1 MILDTS
7 GIPKKSLDTSLP
19 LLISSLFTAY
29 WKLNWYHL
37 EYFFQ
42 YYFLNIIVNIN
53 SLTSLN
59 NFAMNITLNIFVFEL
74 KLMERAIIFFSK
86 IWLSYGNLSSMVLW
100 ATKFLWKNLKNSH
113 PSSYIL
119 NVCSLTFKK
128 IKNKQKTKTNKQII
142 KKKIIWT
149 IAFHFWQFFFCN
161 SQFQKQK
168 TNIFLHLNIICAIFI

>member
-19 LLISSLFTAY
+19 LLISSLFIAY

-113 PSSYIL
+113 PSPYIL

-128 IKNKQKTKTNKQII
+128 IKNKNKKTNKLLKRKLFEQLLFI
-142 KKKIIWT
+142 
-149 IAFHFWQFFFCN
+149 FDN
-161 SQFQKQK
+161 SFSVIRTFKNK
-168 TNIFLHLNIICAIFI
+168 YIFTFKCP